1 MKSPVC
7 LFLCFLPHPHSTSA
21 MRLHS
26 ISHLHPSKD
35 TLKWLFLDICIYDTI
50 SLSLISHNSDRHLPP
65 PWEIQARALLRE
77 QGAGQGRTWGTPHVW
92 SLGKWRRGR
101 DAYLQPLALEARA
114 SEQGEAVFPTREAAA
129 PPHPRTNTSVLPKG
143 VSHHSPSEGK
153 ALSLAHSRN

>member
-1 MKSPVC
+1 
-7 LFLCFLPHPHSTSA
+7 

-26 ISHLHPSKD
+26 IRRLHLSKD
-35 TLKWLFLDICIYDTI
+35 TLKWLFLGICIYDTI
-50 SLSLISHNSDRHLPP
+50 PLSRISHNSDRHLPL
-65 PWEIQARALLRE
+65 PWEIQARALLWE
-77 QGAGQGRTWGTPHVW
+77 QGRAGQGRTWGTARVW

-114 SEQGEAVFPTREAAA
+114 SEQSEAVFSTTEAAA

-153 ALSLAHSRN
+153 TLSLAHSRN